1 MAAMLGVARGMPWGW
16 GLEDW
21 LHGGERRRRC
31 RTRERDAWARELRRD
46 AFRMP
51 HDPYCLDELSACYD
65 GMCECDCHGDQDWKR
80 GGENAM
86 ILELMA
92 RADGVPFDGTYTV
105 GP

>member
-1 MAAMLGVARGMPWGW
+1 MARMLGRIGW
-16 GLEDW
+16 IGCTYEDW
-21 LHGGERRRRC
+21 PYSWH
-31 RTRERDAWARELRRD
+31 RTFRQRQRARERAALGRELVED
-46 AFRMP
+46 MP
-51 HDPYCLDELSACYD
+51 LVSHDLYCLDELSACYD

-92 RADGVPFDGTYTV
+92 RVDGVPFDGTYTV